1 MSKKKEEATPPEEEV
16 KIEETTT
23 EESPE
28 QEPVLEDFKL
38 KYLHLLADSENAR
51 KRMHKDRDEIVQYS
65 IRSLLLDFI
74 HPIDHMENALKFT
87 GQASDEV
94 QNWAKGFEMI
104 LTQFKDVLVSNGVK
118 TIESIGKPFDPRM
131 HEAIE
136 MLETTDFPPDT
147 VVEENVKG
155 YMIGEKTLRPARV
168 KVSKEPEPKEAEEEE
183 KVK

>member
-1 MSKKKEEATPPEEEV
+1 MTKKDKEATPPEEE
-16 KIEETTT
+16 KELEETPNI
-23 EESPE
+23 EPE
-28 QEPVLEDFKL
+28 LEDFKL

-51 KRMHKDRDEIVQYS
+51 KRMQKDRDEVVQYS

-87 GQASDEV
+87 GQASNEV

-104 LTQFKDVLVSNGVK
+104 LTQFKDVLSNNGVK
-118 TIESIGKPFDPRM
+118 AIDSVGKPFDPHM
-131 HEAIE
+131 HEAVE

-147 VVEENVKG
+147 VVEENLKG
-155 YMIGEKTLRPARV
+155 YMIGEKVLRPARV
-168 KVSKEPEPKEAEEEE
+168 KVSKEPEAKKAEEEE